1 MQDNEGQGDFCRTIS
16 TLNEGPCRKI
26 KKKNTKIQ
34 ENTVWRI
41 QGTSTY
47 TYKKTKVTSIAMKLY
62 SEQRQPR

>member
-26 KKKNTKIQ
+26 KKKTPKYR
-34 ENTVWRI
+34 RI
-41 QGTSTY
+41 QCGEYRVPVHTHI
-47 TYKKTKVTSIAMKLY
+47 KKTKVTSIAMKLY